1 MDNTYSFKDFEAYDF
16 PSNFNIEHSITLGTA
31 FSNKNLKLAA
41 GLNWHSGKPTTD
53 LVQGNEIVDGEINYG
68 EPNSTTLPDYVRLDI
83 SAIYN
88 LKLGSNANANIGVSI
103 WNVLDKENVINNYYR
118 ISDETISETRQRSL
132 GLTPN
137 VVLRVFFN

>member
-1 MDNTYSFKDFEAYDF
+1 L
-16 PSNFNIEHSITLGTA
+16 IT
-31 FSNKNLKLAA
+31 FSLSKTFQIDTPILASVFCPNL
-41 GLNWHSGKPTTD
+41 
-53 LVQGNEIVDGEINYG
+53 
-68 EPNSTTLPDYVRLDI
+68 RLYIADM
-83 SAIYN
+83 SN
-88 LKLGSNANANIGVSI
+88 LKLGSNANANIGVSV